1 VKVPPV
7 AEMRKALAALAAGVT
22 VAVAGGLLTGQL
34 AVGLTTGIAALTAGL
49 AAFTVRNDPPT
60 VPPGTGV

>member
-1 VKVPPV
+1 
-7 AEMRKALAALAAGVT
+7 VT

-49 AAFTVRNDPPT
+49 AAFTVRNDPPAT
-60 VPPGTGV
+60 VPVLPPGTGV